1 MRAARTALGKS
12 QLEIA
17 ELAGVKDRET
27 ISQYESGLIVDIAP
41 DVIPR
46 LAMALGMPPQRLSRS
61 PWGARDEGAD
71 LKVSSVARSIAYS
84 FDKYPLAIQNQIRDT
99 ITKYELMVKQYGRE
113 AADALFGPSPV
124 QEPTKAVHQPVRRQN
139 QR

>member
-12 QLEIA
+12 QAEIA

-71 LKVSSVARSIAYS
+71 LKVSNVARQIAYS
-84 FDKYPLAIQNQIRDT
+84 FDRYPLAIQNQIRDT
-99 ITKYELMVKQYGRE
+99 IAKYEHMVKQHGKD
-113 AADALFGPSPV
+113 AADALFGPSPT
-124 QEPTKAVHQPVRRQN
+124 QEPAKQPLRRT
-139 QR
+139 RAG